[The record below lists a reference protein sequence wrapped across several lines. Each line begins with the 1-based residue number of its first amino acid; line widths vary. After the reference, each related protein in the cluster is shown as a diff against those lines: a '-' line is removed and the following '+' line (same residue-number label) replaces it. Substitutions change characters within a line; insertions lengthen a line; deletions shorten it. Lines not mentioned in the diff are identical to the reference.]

1 MFKIVVIIN
10 NLRTGSHI
18 VRIRSLRIIKYN
30 RFGIEGLLKEV
41 YELKDLLSELE
52 DQGGYFRE
60 FITTRGI
67 QAGIIR
73 LHPGDND
80 TQEPHSADEVYYVI
94 EGKGFI
100 KLNGKNKA
108 IKDGTSIFVRAGTEH
123 RFFGNIQDLVIF
135 YAIGR

>member
-1 MFKIVVIIN
+1 M
-10 NLRTGSHI
+10 
-18 VRIRSLRIIKYN
+18 
-30 RFGIEGLLKEV
+30 KEV

-52 DQGGYFRE
+52 DRGGYFRE
-60 FITTRGI
+60 FIATRGI

-80 TQEPHSADEVYYVI
+80 TQEPHSVDEVYYVI

-100 KLNGKNKA
+100 KINGKNQA
-108 IKDGTSIFVRAGTEH
+108 IQDGTSIFVRAGTEH

-135 YAIGR
+135 YALGR